1 VAIEA
6 RAAEEAARRE
16 VRRLEG
22 EARELSSALAHF
34 EATCSE
40 ELSSG
45 RVQTRQL
52 KADLERS
59 LAEEQKA
66 HARTRKQLGL
76 YKLAASMQAYP
87 RDKAGAGAAGAAGG
101 TPSGRG
107 GGLVP
112 AAPRRRSFWRRKQQ
126 RSEKAEALA
135 LTQDVQEEL
144 NQHAEDYRNII
155 NIQSAEL
162 ETLKERLKAT
172 SRAMEQVGVPVLRGL
187 LQGGDDLEVKK
198 TALQSLANVAT
209 AAKRGEIV
217 EAGLLAT
224 LLETARREE
233 DETIN
238 RLAAA
243 LVANIA
249 MDPAHQEAVV
259 LDGWLPMLVGLS
271 HSAEDPQTL
280 RMVAGALA
288 NLCANAGLRDHLD
301 AAGAV
306 QALVQLTSTASDP
319 DVRAQV
325 ARGVANWVLK
335 SDRVGEFITERGGL
349 ACLLAMAGSGSDIS
363 VKKHAGIAL
372 YHIALTYAAVA
383 APRLEELGGLGPL
396 EDLRKCASPEVGTLA
411 SRTLA
416 LLETARKE
424 QRPAPQPPAS
434 ASSGG
439 GDGGEEGRGGGA
451 LPPPS

>member
-1 VAIEA
+1 
-6 RAAEEAARRE
+6 
-16 VRRLEG
+16 
-22 EARELSSALAHF
+22 
-34 EATCSE
+34 
-40 ELSSG
+40 
-45 RVQTRQL
+45 
-52 KADLERS
+52 
-59 LAEEQKA
+59 
-66 HARTRKQLGL
+66 
-76 YKLAASMQAYP
+76 
-87 RDKAGAGAAGAAGG
+87 
-101 TPSGRG
+101 G
-107 GGLVP
+107 GGLIP
-112 AAPRRRSFWRRKQQ
+112 AAPRRRSFWRRKQK

-172 SRAMEQVGVPVLRGL
+172 SRAMERVGVPVLGGL
-187 LQGGDDLEVKK
+187 LRGGDDLEVKK
-198 TALQSLANVAT
+198 AALQSLANVAT
-209 AAKRGEIV
+209 AAKGGEIV
-217 EAGLLAT
+217 EAGLLGP
-224 LLETARREE
+224 LLETVRREE

-271 HSAEDPQTL
+271 CSAEDPQTL

-306 QALVQLTSTASDP
+306 QALVQLASTASDP

-335 SDRVGEFITERGGL
+335 SDRVREFITDRGGL

-416 LLETARKE
+416 LLEAAREE
-424 QRPAPQPPAS
+424 QQAV
-434 ASSGG
+434 
-439 GDGGEEGRGGGA
+439 
-451 LPPPS
+451 

>member
-1 VAIEA
+1 M
-6 RAAEEAARRE
+6 
-16 VRRLEG
+16 
-22 EARELSSALAHF
+22 
-34 EATCSE
+34 
-40 ELSSG
+40 
-45 RVQTRQL
+45 
-52 KADLERS
+52 ER
-59 LAEEQKA
+59 
-66 HARTRKQLGL
+66 
-76 YKLAASMQAYP
+76 
-87 RDKAGAGAAGAAGG
+87 
-101 TPSGRG
+101 
-107 GGLVP
+107 
-112 AAPRRRSFWRRKQQ
+112 
-126 RSEKAEALA
+126 
-135 LTQDVQEEL
+135 
-144 NQHAEDYRNII
+144 
-155 NIQSAEL
+155 
-162 ETLKERLKAT
+162 
-172 SRAMEQVGVPVLRGL
+172 VGVPVLGGL
-187 LQGGDDLEVKK
+187 LRGGDDLEVKK
-198 TALQSLANVAT
+198 AALQSLANVAT
-209 AAKRGEIV
+209 AAKGGEIV
-217 EAGLLAT
+217 EAGLLGT
-224 LLETARREE
+224 LLETVRREE

-271 HSAEDPQTL
+271 CSAEDPQTL

-306 QALVQLTSTASDP
+306 QALVQLASTASDP

-335 SDRVGEFITERGGL
+335 SDRVREFITDRGGL

-416 LLETARKE
+416 LLEAAREE
-424 QRPAPQPPAS
+424 QQAVPRPAS
-434 ASSGG
+434 AGG
-439 GDGGEEGRGGGA
+439 GGGGGGA
-451 LPPPS
+451 GRRGGAGSAPPS